1 GGIYETTL
9 STTSACHLEQVRRGH
24 SLTAPSKTH
33 SITKAGKGG
42 LRALLKAASVKVLQ
56 GLANELGGFDCQAFR
71 HAAVAW
77 LIDSN
82 HPLSEFQKPAF
93 RQMLK
98 AANVEAAAAL
108 WTSHASVSRYVMRR
122 FDFMLPQVVID
133 LSKALSKI
141 HISFDGWTTKGGKR
155 GFLGVVAHYVN
166 SAGDLID
173 LPIALP
179 QLTGAHT
186 GEKIAEVV
194 SKTLQQ
200 FGINSRT
207 VGYFMLDNATNND
220 TAVLSI
226 AQQMDLTAAHR
237 RLRCGAHTLNL
248 IGQAL
253 LWGSNNDVYDNDRS
267 ELAVESELLRNWR
280 EDGPLGVLLSVINY
294 IRTPQQ
300 LELFEKF
307 QRIANAE
314 LLADQREVL
323 APVKPVV
330 TRWNSYYSAFERAVK
345 LQPAVNAYAHHHIC
359 RVRDEDT
366 YAISRGNKL
375 PEAADWMRSGGLTAA
390 DWAVVT
396 EYIDVL
402 KPLKSATKRL
412 EGRGKDTEGRVG
424 GGLYGAIAE
433 LDLSPAYY
441 AATLL
446 HPRYKTY
453 CEVAWADKPEWLEAN
468 NRTFHELWAE
478 YNTSPRAVRRPK
490 VISNEIDDAIDAL
503 LDPDGAVAATDG
515 YMDEYERWKAC
526 EPKASK
532 GSYAAVHP
540 IKYWVGL
547 RDRYPSLAQMAIDM
561 LSIPAS
567 SCECERMF

>member
-1 GGIYETTL
+1 
-9 STTSACHLEQVRRGH
+9 
-24 SLTAPSKTH
+24 
-33 SITKAGKGG
+33 
-42 LRALLKAASVKVLQ
+42 
-56 GLANELGGFDCQAFR
+56 AFR

-300 LELFEKF
+300 LELFE
-307 QRIANAE
+307 
-314 LLADQREVL
+314 
-323 APVKPVV
+323 
-330 TRWNSYYSAFERAVK
+330 
-345 LQPAVNAYAHHHIC
+345 
-359 RVRDEDT
+359 
-366 YAISRGNKL
+366 
-375 PEAADWMRSGGLTAA
+375 
-390 DWAVVT
+390 
-396 EYIDVL
+396 
-402 KPLKSATKRL
+402 
-412 EGRGKDTEGRVG
+412 
-424 GGLYGAIAE
+424 
-433 LDLSPAYY
+433 
-441 AATLL
+441 
-446 HPRYKTY
+446 
-453 CEVAWADKPEWLEAN
+453 
-468 NRTFHELWAE
+468 
-478 YNTSPRAVRRPK
+478 
-490 VISNEIDDAIDAL
+490 
-503 LDPDGAVAATDG
+503 
-515 YMDEYERWKAC
+515 
-526 EPKASK
+526 
-532 GSYAAVHP
+532 
-540 IKYWVGL
+540 
-547 RDRYPSLAQMAIDM
+547 
-561 LSIPAS
+561 
-567 SCECERMF
+567 